1 MAKKTT
7 RPNIPQDTLER
18 ARRQMANAPAA
29 PVVASEAPSSAPAA
43 APKVRTQ
50 LSSADLSTEYAYVVK
65 DLQSMAVLAAAFL
78 GVLIALAFII

>member
-18 ARRQMANAPAA
+18 ARRQMANAPDA
-29 PVVASEAPSSAPAA
+29 PIVASEAPPSSVAA
-43 APKVRTQ
+43 VPKARTQ
-50 LSSADLSTEYAYVVK
+50 LSSADLSTEYAYVVN
-65 DLQSMAVLAAAFL
+65 DLQSMAILATAFL